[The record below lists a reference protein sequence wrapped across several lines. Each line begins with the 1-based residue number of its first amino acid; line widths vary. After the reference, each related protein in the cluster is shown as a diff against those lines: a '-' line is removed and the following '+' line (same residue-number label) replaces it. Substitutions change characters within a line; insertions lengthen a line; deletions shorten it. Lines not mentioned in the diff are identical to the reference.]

1 MCQKVYNEVIKEQ
14 LRNQGFNH
22 HLSLVNTIL
31 HLTFQSD
38 ASQKIESCIPQR
50 CYLNFTQPIFKFRI
64 FEEFI
69 PHLLP

>member
-1 MCQKVYNEVIKEQ
+1 MSISLSNSFNVMCQKVYNEVIKEQ

-38 ASQKIESCIPQR
+38 ASQNIES
-50 CYLNFTQPIFKFRI
+50 
-64 FEEFI
+64 
-69 PHLLP
+69 

>member
-1 MCQKVYNEVIKEQ
+1 MSISLSNSFNVMCQKVYNEVIKEQ

-38 ASQKIESCIPQR
+38 ASMN
-50 CYLNFTQPIFKFRI
+50 LV
-64 FEEFI
+64 
-69 PHLLP
+69 